1 MALYA
6 YKAIDPDG
14 KTVQAVLEAPNK
26 DELVS
31 TLRQQGMVVLD
42 IERTRKQRMHALT
55 KQSKTGG
62 RVKADDIVV
71 FSRQLATMVSA
82 GLPLIQSLD
91 VLREQMEN
99 PTLRSIIRQ
108 VEADVEGGLSL
119 SEALAKHPKVFSPL
133 FINMV
138 RAGEASGMLDEIL
151 NRIAG
156 YLEKAAALRRKVRS
170 ALVYPIL
177 ISIIAVTITSF
188 LILVVIPKF
197 KEIFEGLGSNLPA
210 PTQMLITFS
219 EAARRY
225 FPFILLA
232 MVAAIVGIKLYGK
245 ADKGRY
251 QLDLLKMKVPIFGIL
266 VKKVAIAKF
275 ARTLATLIRSG
286 VSILT
291 ALEIVSKTAGN
302 KVIEN
307 AVLRV
312 RASIREGE
320 SIAEPLS
327 QSGVFPPM
335 VVRMIAVGEQTGALE
350 DMLAKIADF
359 YDDEVNAAVAGLTSM
374 IEPLIIAFLGI
385 VIGSIVI
392 AMFLPIFKIS
402 SIVSG

>member
-232 MVAAIVGIKLYGK
+232 MVGAIVGIKLYGK
-245 ADKGRY
+245 TDKGRY